1 MILGIGNDLI
11 DMRRIERLLERFGK
25 RFIERIFTDLEHTKG
40 QKYLSISRS
49 SWVAHYAKR
58 FAAKEACVKA
68 LGTGFRYPISWQDI
82 EVVSLSSGQPT
93 LNVIGGAGVRLK
105 HMTPSNMTA
114 QIHLSLTDDY
124 PFAQAIVIIS
134 AIHNMDAP

>member
-11 DMRRIERLLERFGK
+11 DIRRIERLLDRFGN
-25 RFIERIFTDLEHTKG
+25 RFIKRIFTDLEYTKG
-40 QKYLSISRS
+40 QKYLSINRSRS
-49 SWVAHYAKR
+49 VAYYAKR

-68 LGTGFRYPISWQDI
+68 LGTGFRSSISWQEI

-93 LNVIGGAGVRLK
+93 LNLIGEAWRRLK
-105 HMTPSNMTA
+105 HITPPNMTA

-124 PFAQAIVIIS
+124 PFAHAIVVIS
-134 AIHNMDAP
+134 AIHDKP